1 MSDLAELVIDDIP
14 LPELEER
21 WSISRTSLKN
31 RAKLLGVQLVRVS
44 STKSVW
50 PGDKIELGDR
60 YHQHLRTGGNSSNF
74 QVDPSQRV
82 KRSKGGAL
90 STQSAGADGV
100 TMQAF
105 VQELKRQL
113 QPTKPTER
121 AMELKLMAEEKLEL
135 TGPELSRLLDFN
147 VDANFDGKTRFGYRF
162 KREKNKDGSK
172 FKYLWQCQRC

>member
-1 MSDLAELVIDDIP
+1 MPAELAELVIEDVS

-21 WSISRTSLKN
+21 WSINRTSLKN
-31 RAKLLGVQLVRVS
+31 RAKLLGVQLIRES
-44 STKSVW
+44 STRTVW

-60 YHQHLRTGGNSSNF
+60 YHQHLRTGGNSTNF
-74 QVDPSQRV
+74 QADPSQRT

-90 STQSAGADGV
+90 STQADGV

-113 QPTKPTER
+113 RPTKPTER
-121 AMELKLMAEEKLEL
+121 AMELKLMAEEELEL

-162 KREKNKDGSK
+162 KREKNNDGSK